1 MLYVLLI
8 LVVGLALVGGAEY
21 AMLRIMQA
29 EHKAQVATLKAE
41 NVSLKRK
48 LDSYNKLNNIKEG
61 LINE

>member
-1 MLYVLLI
+1 MLYVMLI

-29 EHKAQVATLKAE
+29 EHKAKVATLKAE

>member
-1 MLYVLLI
+1 MLYVMLI